1 MGGSPA
7 ASAAARLSQRSDEP
21 SAVLQHGSVLADR
34 GQTRCRTEPVDRGA
48 DHDSVLD
55 DAGARRARSGCC
67 RQRRPRRGD
76 RLFPPN
82 RASGPA
88 DRDPA
93 RPVSPIA
100 WLPVAIF
107 IFGIGNGS
115 AIFMVFIA
123 LFFHMIVQV
132 TMSRE
137 KRAFPPLLGF
147 DGARDSCRLLVEGPR
162 VF

>member
-1 MGGSPA
+1 
-7 ASAAARLSQRSDEP
+7 
-21 SAVLQHGSVLADR
+21 
-34 GQTRCRTEPVDRGA
+34 
-48 DHDSVLD
+48 
-55 DAGARRARSGCC
+55 
-67 RQRRPRRGD
+67 
-76 RLFPPN
+76 
-82 RASGPA
+82 
-88 DRDPA
+88 
-93 RPVSPIA
+93 
-100 WLPVAIF
+100 VAIF